1 MVKVSQLKHPE
12 NSHRKQ
18 VLLPKHSKDLAEFF
32 GIMIGDGGINN
43 DWQFKITMNSIA
55 DKDYSKYVLKL
66 VQKLFK
72 VEPSLMKRKNRNAM
86 DVYLN
91 SVTVVD
97 FLVDNG
103 LIRGNKLKQGLKI
116 PKWILKNREYS
127 KVCVRGLFD
136 TDGCMYIH
144 THKVSGKIYRN
155 IGLQFTSY
163 SKELIFQVAEILDNF
178 GIMPHITKR
187 GNEIYIYQADMIKK
201 YLKLFGTSNSRIS
214 SVYNK
219 WRDARAV

>member
-1 MVKVSQLKHPE
+1 MKLSLLKHPE
-12 NSHRKQ
+12 NSHRKY
-18 VLLPKHSKDLAEFF
+18 VILPEHSNDLAEFF

-43 DWQFKITMNSIA
+43 DWQFKITLNSVSDI
-55 DKDYSKYVLKL
+55 KYSKYIMKL
-66 VQKLFK
+66 IEKLFHSK
-72 VEPSLMKRKNRNAM
+72 PKFFKKKIGNAI

-103 LIRGNKLKQGLKI
+103 LVRGNKLKQGLRI
-116 PKWILKNREYS
+116 PRWIFENREFS
-127 KVCVRGLFD
+127 IKCVRCLFD

-144 THKVSGKIYRN
+144 THKVAGKKYRN

-187 GNEIYIYQADMIKK
+187 GNEIYIYQADMIEK
-201 YLKLFGTSNSRIS
+201 YLKVFGTSNPRIS

-219 WRDARAV
+219 WRDARVV